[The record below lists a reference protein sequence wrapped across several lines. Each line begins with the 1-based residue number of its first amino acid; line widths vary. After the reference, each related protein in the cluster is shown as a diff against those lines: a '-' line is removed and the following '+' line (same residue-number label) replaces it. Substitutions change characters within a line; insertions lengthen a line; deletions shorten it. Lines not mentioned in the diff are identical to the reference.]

1 MALIAMLAWDNLV
14 PYAEDF
20 LWPLDEVEDARVEL

>member
-1 MALIAMLAWDNLV
+1 MALIAILVWDKLV

-20 LWPLDEVEDARVEL
+20 LWPLDEVVDARVEL